1 MELNLKNKNAIITG
15 GASGFGKQL
24 AIDLAKEG
32 ANIII
37 ADISIENAKK
47 VSEELISKYNVKSFA
62 IKTDLSN
69 HDDTINL
76 IKESETKFSNLDI
89 LVNNAGFWPTN
100 NVVDTPVEEWI
111 KTFDINLTSVFLTC
125 REFAKHVLNRNG
137 KGKILNI
144 TSQAA
149 FNGSTTGHAHYAAS
163 KSGVVTFTISLSREI
178 ARMGVNVNAMAIGM
192 MNSPMT
198 KKAIEKNGEY
208 YLNRIPI
215 GKIAEPSDLTPMAV
229 FLVSDAS
236 NYYTGATFD
245 VSGGMITR

>member
-1 MELNLKNKNAIITG
+1 MELNLKSKNAIITG

-32 ANIII
+32 TNIII
-37 ADISIENAKK
+37 ADISIENAQK

-69 HDDTINL
+69 YDDTINL
-76 IKESETKFSNLDI
+76 IKESEIKFSNLDI
-89 LVNNAGFWPTN
+89 LVN

-111 KTFDINLTSVFLTC
+111 KTFDINLTSVFLTS

-149 FNGSTTGHAHYAAS
+149 FNGSTTGHAHYASS

>member
-1 MELNLKNKNAIITG
+1 MELNLKSKNAIITG

-32 ANIII
+32 TNIII
-37 ADISIENAKK
+37 ADISIENAQK
-47 VSEELISKYNVKSFA
+47 VSEELISKYNVKY
-62 IKTDLSN
+62 
-69 HDDTINL
+69 DDTINL
-76 IKESETKFSNLDI
+76 IKESETKFSNLAI

-111 KTFDINLTSVFLTC
+111 KTFDINLTSVFLTS